1 MPAVPLS
8 RCPDVLYAPSLLI
21 IECGA
26 VAEDFLLDS
35 LDGIGFSA
43 KCSQAKPI
51 SYRHTHTQ
59 DISVRVCVREFV
71 YGCASKRSSC
81 CRRPRQ
87 DEGRRSVRLTK
98 RVLMRVSNLHCLTE
112 VLPTNGWLTRLE
124 KAGSQL
130 AILLLPAKT
139 SKDFWSPIT
148 NWSKTCFIFL
158 RSQIKDTNFM
168 TLIMI
173 QPKMRR

>member
-51 SYRHTHTQ
+51 SYTHTHRT
-59 DISVRVCVREFV
+59 SPCECVCESLFM
-71 YGCASKRSSC
+71 G
-81 CRRPRQ
+81 
-87 DEGRRSVRLTK
+87 VRLSGLPVAGDRGRTK
-98 RVLMRVSNLHCLTE
+98 D
-112 VLPTNGWLTRLE
+112 
-124 KAGSQL
+124 AGVC
-130 AILLLPAKT
+130 A
-139 SKDFWSPIT
+139 
-148 NWSKTCFIFL
+148 
-158 RSQIKDTNFM
+158 
-168 TLIMI
+168 
-173 QPKMRR
+173 